1 MLVCLQAKRFQSSH
15 EKIFARPT
23 ERLAS
28 RNRPTMN
35 LRKNHLMNIINKHP
49 RGERWPAVVGWS
61 VDGGRCNVSP
71 RGHGSVSASLHYC
84 CFGDDEG
91 CLDCCGVA
99 ATTAATCIASPLA
112 HAVVAAAAIEPG
124 VLRAAPAGWP
134 SPPEKLAHAAAHG
147 SLRCHAS
154 CNRLLH
160 WSGGSLSKGLAVECS
175 VCRAN

>member
-99 ATTAATCIASPLA
+99 AT
-112 HAVVAAAAIEPG
+112 AAAASAATRSASATNASSMAAARTPQRPR
-124 VLRAAPAGWP
+124 VLRRPWP
-134 SPPEKLAHAAAHG
+134 ML
-147 SLRCHAS
+147 SL
-154 CNRLLH
+154 LLQP
-160 WSGGSLSKGLAVECS
+160 
-175 VCRAN
+175 